1 MTDREQKVLRD
12 AHRDADDE
20 QNSQQQHFFQEL
32 FVPPMVNHGMERAGV
47 DQLHLVFLNM
57 FKHLFRYTVHE
68 GLQES
73 SKKMISNYLKAA
85 GFYSYDAASLDE
97 DPTAHWIGR
106 EVKRFLDEA
115 EKHVPF
121 LLQIAA
127 APADVCDA
135 IAKHANSKGEQ
146 VMEEDDEY
154 EVTEEEI
161 EQEEK
166 EEPLMMQNAARWDRF
181 LALVQAIHKPWPQGE
196 ADSTTYREG
205 RAVEA
210 FNLAATVANDLKEL
224 KPTLQTWVPHIA
236 VFIVPRQMVEL
247 GDPSR
252 RSCDACES
260 FGAMFKK
267 LIKHSTVRRRVM
279 GDKVTTHNPKATAQ
293 ASERR
298 WKQTFNKGYIEQAFT
313 RACVRESLQ
322 YGEENAPFRQRA
334 DVRHTSTGKATLGR
348 KGAHESPAV
357 MRPLTEVCAELPELR
372 AAAD

>member
-1 MTDREQKVLRD
+1 
-12 AHRDADDE
+12 
-20 QNSQQQHFFQEL
+20 
-32 FVPPMVNHGMERAGV
+32 
-47 DQLHLVFLNM
+47 
-57 FKHLFRYTVHE
+57 
-68 GLQES
+68 
-73 SKKMISNYLKAA
+73 
-85 GFYSYDAASLDE
+85 
-97 DPTAHWIGR
+97 
-106 EVKRFLDEA
+106 
-115 EKHVPF
+115 
-121 LLQIAA
+121 
-127 APADVCDA
+127 
-135 IAKHANSKGEQ
+135 
-146 VMEEDDEY
+146 
-154 EVTEEEI
+154 
-161 EQEEK
+161 
-166 EEPLMMQNAARWDRF
+166 MMQNAARWDRF
-181 LALVQAIHKPWPQGE
+181 LALVPAIHKPWPQGE

-334 DVRHTSTGKATLGR
+334 DVRRTSTGKATLGR